1 MNKTQNI
8 LMEIVR
14 DNADESNTLY
24 RVLTNTQINA
34 IQKAV
39 SWANTLE
46 GIKSTLLAKVTPSR
60 IVNKLKQLMGIDVF

>member
-8 LMEIVR
+8 LIEIVR

-34 IQKAV
+34 IQKAIA
-39 SWANTLE
+39 WANTLE
-46 GIKSTLLAKVTPSR
+46 TIKSTLMARITPSGA
-60 IVNKLKQLMGIDVF
+60 IKSLKRLLGLDVF